1 MWKSVKSAAFVLVL
15 SIGIGTSPTGAAV
28 PPKQPDII
36 TQPAKAYPGDVIFV
50 RSKQVKSIT
59 LFNHTYH
66 LQPVNGEFV
75 RFIPVPVNQ
84 LPAIYN
90 VLSTDKLKK
99 TQLTIA
105 AKKFATDSI
114 TVSKEMNSMRQNTAR
129 IAADQKKINKARSQ
143 SAPQAYFA
151 DKFQMPVTGRLTTPF
166 GYQRIVNGQPSS
178 RHMAIDIANK
188 QGTPIVASNNGKV
201 VLADSLYLTGNTI
214 IIDHG
219 LNLFSYY
226 AHLSKLDVKPG
237 QVVKKGQVIGKLGT
251 TGFSTGSHLHYG
263 MLIGNT
269 YINPNPFFQASPY
282 QWK

>member
-1 MWKSVKSAAFVLVL
+1 MWNSVKAAALVL
-15 SIGIGTSPTGAAV
+15 ALSIAVGTSPVTAEV
-28 PPKQPDII
+28 TPKKPDII
-36 TQPAKAYPGDVIFV
+36 VQPAKAYPGDVIFV

-59 LFNHTYH
+59 LFDHTYH
-66 LQPVNGEFV
+66 LQQVNGEYV
-75 RFIPVPVNQ
+75 RFIPVPMGQ
-84 LPAIYN
+84 LPAVYN
-90 VLSTDKLKK
+90 LFSTDKAQK

-143 SAPQAYFA
+143 SALTPYFS

-188 QGTPIVASNNGKV
+188 TGTPIVATNNGKV
-201 VLADSLYLTGNTI
+201 VLAESLYLTGNTI

-237 QVVKKGQVIGKLGT
+237 QVVKKGQLIGKVGT
-251 TGFSTGSHLHYG
+251 TGFSTGPHLHYG